1 MKHSLE
7 FMVVKWLDSVEDLIH
22 IKSRDKIFSKE
33 EFPRPEHLFNF
44 WDARLENLENLADQL
59 GDKRIKTIGFVLE
72 KIRSVFESSYRRIVE
87 LVLEALAEARD
98 ITKYLTP
105 LVSKENISHR
115 EFYNLLNIS
124 LISVK

>member
-33 EFPRPEHLFNF
+33 EFPRPEHLFSF

-105 LVSKENISHR
+105 LVSKENISQS
-115 EFYNLLNIS
+115 FIIY
-124 LISVK
+124 